1 MPRIYYYIVSLY
13 WCSFLL
19 LGFTFSILSVSINFT
34 FMFTISLD
42 MFLWCLMKN
51 CSKTNIFECFVI
63 RERHKLKKIRNVT
76 LKEGWPFEGII
87 SPMMWSEVSVAKTRP
102 SGSIFLLFVDPNVEL
117 LAVSPAPCLAVCH
130 HAPCDDDNSFSMMII
145 D

>member
-1 MPRIYYYIVSLY
+1 MPRNYYYIVSLY

-19 LGFTFSILSVSINFT
+19 LGFTFSILSVSINFS

-51 CSKTNIFECFVI
+51 CSKTHIFECFVI
-63 RERHKLKKIRNVT
+63 RERHKLRKIRNVT
-76 LKEGWPFEGII
+76 LEEGWPFGGII
-87 SPMMWSEVSVAKTRP
+87 SPTMWFEVSVT
-102 SGSIFLLFVDPNVEL
+102 SGSIFLLFVAPNVEL

-145 D
+145 A